1 MAKQNIMVVE
11 DSVVVSRDIQSRLTN
26 LGYGVAATAVTGQEA
41 IDNAEECRP
50 DLILMDI
57 NLKGPMDGVEAAE
70 QIHQRLDIPIVYLT
84 AQSDE
89 GTLKR
94 AKLTGPF
101 GYLLKPFDE
110 RDLHTTIEIALFKH
124 ESQIKL
130 QDESD
135 QNLALFEVARI
146 LAQNWS
152 FEEKCKGVLRALTRL
167 GEADLATL
175 RTVDESG
182 QSLSLVASAG
192 TAGTGTA
199 DCNRPELLSIQQ
211 SLAGKA
217 FEQRQYQVTNDYPAN
232 PKADPSVVA
241 QGFKSVVCLPV
252 NSGGQILGIVS
263 VMSQKPDHFT
273 PRIVRVLHAIAAGLG
288 NL

>member
-1 MAKQNIMVVE
+1 MTV
-11 DSVVVSRDIQSRLTN
+11 DGTDYRLTN

-41 IDNAEECRP
+41 IDNAEESRP

-70 QIHQRLDIPIVYLT
+70 RIHKRLDVPIVYLT

-101 GYLLKPFDE
+101 SYLFKPFDE
-110 RDLHTTIEIALFKH
+110 RDLHTTIEIALYKN

-135 QNLALFEVARI
+135 QNVALFEVVRI

-167 GEADLATL
+167 SEADLATL
-175 RTVDESG
+175 RTVDDTGEF
-182 QSLSLVASAG
+182 LSLVASAG
-192 TAGTGTA
+192 T
-199 DCNRPELLSIQQ
+199 DDYNRPDLLPIKQ
-211 SLAGKA
+211 SL
-217 FEQRQYQVTNDYPAN
+217 PA
-232 PKADPSVVA
+232 
-241 QGFKSVVCLPV
+241 
-252 NSGGQILGIVS
+252 
-263 VMSQKPDHFT
+263 KPWNNANAKWQMTIRPT
-273 PRIVRVLHAIAAGLG
+273 PRPTPVWWPRVSSRWFASRLTPVARFWG
-288 NL
+288 